1 MADGKKIQIIHAAD
15 ADQHLGHLK
24 KILDTFKEEDRIES
38 YSTIPS
44 DAVAQDAFNTIGKED
59 MLIMLLTND
68 ILDKKPSIEAMMLDV
83 KKRQPEARCAGVIID
98 NITYDPSFI
107 AFPSSLEPVRTSE
120 DMDAVWQGIA
130 ENLKKLFPKLVVPIV
145 PPPPPPNDDTKTKPW
160 WKKWLPYIFGV
171 VALLAIFFTLKE
183 CFNPPAT
190 NEIIAKAS
198 VVAPRSVQGN
208 CPHKFNFTGT
218 IKVDG
223 PMTVKY
229 TWVKSNGTSDPV
241 RAITFNAAGEK
252 QVKTSWTLGSNYSGY
267 QQLKIVSPK
276 ELLSN
281 KAAFRL
287 QCASPPTDY
296 VYYEQWESVSAGTNG
311 WVGPTASTSVGIRTT
326 GGNPGR
332 YLLSSRNAGGSMDI
346 GISYGGSQIPKS
358 FVEKRIKKLT
368 FDLKLIYGNFDEVFF
383 RVRYKNSTRNGW
395 KIPVRVNTSYRNW
408 RRYSVSFDPNWS
420 DARARSA
427 GWIQEPQSASFKNT
441 MSEVYQPQIK
451 ISGNGNL
458 RAGFD
463 NLRLE

>member
-145 PPPPPPNDDTKTKPW
+145 PPPPPPNDDIDTKTKPW
-160 WKKWLPYIFGV
+160 WKKWLPYIFGI
-171 VALLAIFFTLKE
+171 VALLAIFLMLQK
-183 CFNPPAT
+183 CFDKTDDGPITPPPPAT
-190 NEIIAKAS
+190 EIIAKAS

-208 CPHKFNFTGT
+208 CPHKFNFKGT
-218 IKVDG
+218 IKVSA

-229 TWVKSNGTSDPV
+229 TWIRSDNASAPV
-241 RAITFNAAGEK
+241 QSITFNAAGEK
-252 QVKTSWTLGSNYSGY
+252 QVNTSWTLGTSYSGY

-287 QCASPPTDY
+287 QCTPVLPPPVTAIDMRFTNTNLNGFIASNAFASQGIKRIFSNSNGLGYCPSTFPVIKGSGSSKYLSMAKQGNLNSCNTVYQNFEFERPMKRVTIYFIGAVVDY
-296 VYYEQWESVSAGTNG
+296 KLQAFSASGSALGVVGKQGSLNSVRSVTY
-311 WVGPTASTSVGIRTT
+311 TSTSA
-326 GGNPGR
+326 N
-332 YLLSSRNAGGSMDI
+332 
-346 GISYGGSQIPKS
+346 IS
-358 FVEKRIKKLT
+358 
-368 FDLKLIYGNFDEVFF
+368 
-383 RVRYKNSTRNGW
+383 RVRFGYQAGLNKITR
-395 KIPVRVNTSYRNW
+395 I
-408 RRYSVSFDPNWS
+408 
-420 DARARSA
+420 RAS
-427 GWIQEPQSASFKNT
+427 Q
-441 MSEVYQPQIK
+441 
-451 ISGNGNL
+451 
-458 RAGFD
+458 
-463 NLRLE
+463 